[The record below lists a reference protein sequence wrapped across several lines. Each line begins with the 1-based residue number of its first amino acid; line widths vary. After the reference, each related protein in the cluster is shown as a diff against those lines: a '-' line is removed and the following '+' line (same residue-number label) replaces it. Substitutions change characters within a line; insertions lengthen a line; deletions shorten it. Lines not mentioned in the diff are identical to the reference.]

1 MLITLRL
8 LAVVR
13 LLESQKA
20 HDLGELDLRMGDID
34 TDVVVIDGESYT
46 PRKCRE
52 TKVQAGF
59 IAHVKSNNSQA

>member
-1 MLITLRL
+1 MFADNIATAKYHL
-8 LAVVR
+8 
-13 LLESQKA
+13 
-20 HDLGELDLRMGDID
+20 DLGELDLRMGDID

-59 IAHVKSNNSQA
+59 IAHVKSKNSQA